1 MKAKNLKIFFVYSL
15 NLVLFFLSYIVPKD
29 PSQVLLGSN
38 LFIGNPKYFFLY
50 LCKNKNSRCKAIWMT
65 NNKEIYSELQQKKFP
80 IVFRNSWKGFVSI
93 LKSKYLMF
101 SHDVRSVS
109 YFVWLPGKFNKIQM
123 WHGVA
128 TKGFA
133 SPFVDKTAPFY
144 VQIFQRLINYDS
156 KSYHTIITC
165 SEKTKARD
173 IGLFRNKNVQILGF
187 PRNDVF
193 FDMTWKFEDYSEKY
207 NLKKYSKILLFCP
220 TWRQSAHG
228 KWFGDKKPFSEEFL
242 RKLNDYLKE
251 NNFILF
257 CKKHNSEIG
266 IRFDF
271 PEFSNII
278 HISKEIDIQD
288 LLFDVFVVL

>member
-1 MKAKNLKIFFVYSL
+1 MKVKNLKKFFLYSL

-38 LFIGNPKYFFLY
+38 LFIGNPKHFFLY
-50 LCKNKNSRCKAIWMT
+50 LCKNKNLKYKAIWMT
-65 NNKEIYSELQQKKFP
+65 NDKEIFNKLKQKKIP
-80 IVFRNSWKGFVSI
+80 IVFRDSRKGFVKI
-93 LKSKYLMF
+93 LRSQYLMF

-133 SPFVDKTAPFY
+133 TPFVDKTAPFY
-144 VQIFQRLINYDS
+144 VQVFQRLINHDS

-193 FDMTWKFEDYSEKY
+193 FDKARKFEDCSEKY
-207 NLKKYSKILLFCP
+207 NLKKYTKVLLFCP

-228 KWFGDKKPFSEEFL
+228 KWFGGKKPFSEEFSQ
-242 RKLNDYLKE
+242 KIK
-251 NNFILF
+251 
-257 CKKHNSEIG
+257 
-266 IRFDF
+266 
-271 PEFSNII
+271 
-278 HISKEIDIQD
+278 
-288 LLFDVFVVL
+288 